1 MKKRI
6 EINTN
11 EFYDVDR
18 LINHTEV
25 RNTIIRAFWEGL
37 KYTDFPYKKRR
48 KIICKKFFISE
59 NLVDR
64 IVTRNCQLL
73 EK

>member
-1 MKKRI
+1 MKKKI

-11 EFYDVDR
+11 QFYDVDR
-18 LINHTEV
+18 LINHTEI

-37 KYTDFPYKKRR
+37 KYTDYSYKKRR
-48 KIICKKFFISE
+48 RIICRKFFISE

>member
-11 EFYDVDR
+11 QFYDVDR

-37 KYTDFPYKKRR
+37 RHTDYSYKK
-48 KIICKKFFISE
+48 KNKDSM
-59 NLVDR
+59 
-64 IVTRNCQLL
+64 
-73 EK
+73 

>member
-37 KYTDFPYKKRR
+37 TYSNQSYNQRINTTKT
-48 KIICKKFFISE
+48 FFNVSKATI
-59 NLVDR
+59 
-64 IVTRNCQLL
+64 
-73 EK
+73 EKCLYNR

>member
-1 MKKRI
+1 MKMKKRI

-18 LINHTEV
+18 LVNHTEI

-37 KYTDFPYKKRR
+37 KYTTFSYKKRR
-48 KIICKKFFISE
+48 RIICKKFFISE

-64 IVTRNCQLL
+64 IVTRNC
-73 EK
+73 